1 MEDAFAGAELAMY
14 PFRRYC
20 GMLCLAL
27 AAYSWQPA
35 ESWAWDNE
43 GHRIIAL
50 VANQLLQ
57 TQSPPVQ
64 KKIADILATDKS
76 NEWTKTD
83 VASEATWADALR
95 EKSPE
100 GRAATSKWH
109 YVKLDPSNPDLK
121 KACFGRSRLPPMVPA
136 SHAPQDNCSIDKIDQ
151 FAKELREPSTSESER
166 LMDLQFLLNL
176 VGDVNDPL
184 YAIERNDQSGHCIA
198 VLPPGA
204 KSPARLSDYWED
216 ALVSEAVGKDATKA
230 ASQIAASLTPAEI
243 QKWADGTPEEWAQES
258 YNLAK
263 AITYNFSAE
272 ASGAKYSFPVKKG
285 EKDPCGPVPVY
296 RLDAGYRERAVAAV
310 REQLA
315 KAGVRLAALL
325 QEALK

>member
-1 MEDAFAGAELAMY
+1 MN
-14 PFRRYC
+14 PFRRYR
-20 GMLCLAL
+20 GLLCLAL
-27 AAYSWQPA
+27 AVYSWQPT
-35 ESWAWDNE
+35 ESRAWGGD

-57 TQSPPVQ
+57 IQNPSVQ

-76 NEWTKTD
+76 NDWTKAD
-83 VASEATWADALR
+83 IASEATWADALR

-121 KACFGRSRLPPMVPA
+121 KACFGRSGLPPMMPA
-136 SHAPQDNCSIDKIDQ
+136 SHAPQDNCIIDKIGQ
-151 FAKELREPSTSESER
+151 FTRELREPDTSASER

-184 YAIERNDQSGHCIA
+184 YAIERNDQSGQCIA

-204 KSPARLSDYWED
+204 KTPARLSDYWENI
-216 ALVSEAVGKDATKA
+216 LVSEAAGKDAIKA
-230 ASQIAASLTPAEI
+230 AGQIASSLTPAEI
-243 QKWADGTPEEWAQES
+243 QKWSDGTPEEWAQES

-272 ASGAKYSFPVKKG
+272 ASSAKYSFPVKKG
-285 EKDPCGPVPVY
+285 EKDPCGPVPVH
-296 RLDAGYRERAVAAV
+296 RLDAGYRDRAVVAV